1 MHGMS
6 RVWWYPAAA
15 VVLLTASGAWGHA
28 DWQPDEVRGG
38 TEQAL
43 TLFVP
48 PEKEGAENARI
59 DVTVRAGWDAPA
71 CDAPP
76 GWTCERSVEDAREVV
91 SFVRRVRLAPENRF
105 EVSLQVPDRP
115 GEHVFAVTQT
125 YDDGTGVQWSG
136 PPGDEFEGAV
146 LTVVRQTATR
156 PTTQQSSPQPAAGP
170 RLTVAPA
177 PQETAGPTEAQ
188 EASPRPAASSPGTE
202 ALTASASASASAS
215 ATAGAPAPAAAP
227 VLPRRAGRFSV
238 ADVQA
243 AEPAERHARV
253 AVLAAAALLL
263 TAAFGLLAVGM
274 RHASRR
280 AT

>member
-1 MHGMS
+1 MS
-6 RVWWYPAAA
+6 RLWRHLVLPAAA
-15 VVLLTASGAWGHA
+15 VVLLTASAAWGHA
-28 DWQPDEVRGG
+28 DWQPDQVQGG
-38 TEQAL
+38 TQQAL

-59 DVTVRAGWDAPA
+59 DVTVLAGWDAPA

-76 GWTCERSVEDAREVV
+76 GWTCERTLEGAREVV

-146 LTVVRQTATR
+146 LTVLDPTGAR
-156 PTTQQSSPQPAAGP
+156 PTAPGSSPSPAAGP
-170 RLTVAPA
+170 RLTARPRAMSTTVPTAPRGG
-177 PQETAGPTEAQ
+177 TAQ
-188 EASPRPAASSPGTE
+188 PAASP
-202 ALTASASASASAS
+202 SASAGKAVRTS
-215 ATAGAPAPAAAP
+215 ATTGAPTPAAAP

-238 ADVQA
+238 EDVQA
-243 AEPAERHARV
+243 AESSTTQSRV
-253 AVLAAAALLL
+253 AVLTAAALLL
-263 TAAFGLLAVGM
+263 TAALGLLAVGL
-274 RHASRR
+274 RHVSRR
-280 AT
+280 RT